1 MATEFKLPEV
11 SEGVEQADIAEIRVS
26 EGDAVEPG
34 QVVMELETEKAVVEL
49 PCPHGGT
56 VTKIHVKPGESV
68 AVGTTLL
75 TIDEAKTGGGGEDGQ
90 KAQEKGTQRPPAEDR
105 PASDEEEKPAAKTE
119 QRVAERVEPEREPE
133 RRPAAA
139 TQEPATRQTGP
150 DRAEASREISEI
162 AQRDD
167 ESRPPAPAGPATRRL
182 ARELGVDL
190 HRVEGS
196 GTGGRIV
203 EEDLYKHVRSL
214 TKATPHDVREP
225 MGVAALP
232 DFSKQGPVERVPMNK
247 IARAAAANLSLSWRT
262 IPHVTQHDLADIT
275 DLEAARKQYMATV
288 GKDGPKVTMTAI
300 MIKAVIGALKAFPQ
314 FNASID
320 AGTNEIVLKRY
331 YHIGVAVDT
340 EYGLLVPVI
349 HDADKK
355 SILQVAGALTDIAER
370 ARERKLSMEE
380 MQGAT
385 FTITNLGGIGGTYF
399 TPIVN
404 HPEVAILGMSRAIRQ
419 LQMANGQPVE
429 RLMLPLS
436 LSYDH
441 RVINGADAARFI
453 VKLSGIL
460 SDFLKMIMEC

>member
-26 EGDAVEPG
+26 EGDAVEAG
-34 QVVMELETEKAVVEL
+34 QVVMELETEKAVAEL
-49 PCPHGGT
+49 ECPHAGT
-56 VTKIHVKPGESV
+56 VTKVHVKAGDTV
-68 AVGTTLL
+68 TVGTTLL
-75 TIDEAKTGGGGEDGQ
+75 TIDEAKSGGAQEDGQ
-90 KAQEKGTQRPPAEDR
+90 ESQEKDTRRPPAEDR
-105 PASDEEEKPAAKTE
+105 PAGDEEEKPAAKTKD
-119 QRVAERVEPEREPE
+119 RVEERAKPEREPE

-139 TQEPATRQTGP
+139 TRERPTRPTGP
-150 DRAEASREISEI
+150 EKAEASREVEEI

-167 ESRPPAPAGPATRRL
+167 QSRPPAPAGPATRRL

-190 HRVEGS
+190 HQVEGT

-214 TKATPHDVREP
+214 ARTTPRDVTEP

-232 DFSKQGPVERVPMNK
+232 DFSRQGPVERVPMNK

-275 DLEAARKQYMATV
+275 DLEAARKQYMSTI

-320 AGTNEIVLKRY
+320 AGSNEVILKRY

-340 EYGLLVPVI
+340 ESGLLVPVI

-355 SILQVAGALTDIAER
+355 SILQIAAGLTDIAER
-370 ARERKLSMEE
+370 ARERKLSMDE

-399 TPIVN
+399 TPIIN
-404 HPEVAILGMSRAIRQ
+404 HPEVAILGMSRAVRQ
-419 LQMANGQPVE
+419 LQMADGRPVE

-441 RVINGADAARFI
+441 RVVNGADAARFI